1 MTRACARRAA
11 LVLVALS
18 STAFLSC
25 AGLFSGGGGGEFVRV
40 RGIHFS
46 LDGRP
51 YYFGGTNFW
60 YGAYLGSPGM
70 TGARERLRRE
80 LDSMCACGIEN
91 LRVMAASEESYMKRS
106 VRPAFQTAPGVYD
119 DSLLEGLDEL
129 LARMAER
136 RMHAVLYL
144 NNYWQWTGGMAQYN
158 VWAGDGPGV
167 DPDDTSGGYPKFMAF
182 AARFYGD
189 ATANLLYRNYV
200 RAIVTRR
207 NTFNGRRYADDP
219 TIMAWQLAN
228 EPRPGTSGADGES
241 NLAAF
246 YAWVEGTA
254 AYIHALDTNHLVS
267 SGSEGAVGYRWS
279 DEYTL
284 RLHSSRWIDYVTFHL
299 WPLNW
304 GWFNPKE
311 IAATLGP
318 SEEKAAAYVR
328 SNIAVARSLGK
339 PLVSEEF
346 GFPRDSARL
355 APGSPVTA
363 RDRYYRTILNLMD
376 DSARAGAPIA
386 GWNFWGWGGLAGV
399 PHTDGL
405 WREGDSFTGDPPQEP
420 QGFNSIFLAD
430 TSTMRIL
437 RNSAAVMK
445 GLCEAAFPPVPPSP

>member
-1 MTRACARRAA
+1 MIA
-11 LVLVALS
+11 LASCSLI
-18 STAFLSC
+18 SC
-25 AGLFSGGGGGEFVRV
+25 AGLFRPGGPGEGFVRV
-40 RGIHFS
+40 RGTHFE

-51 YYFGGTNFW
+51 YYFAGTNFW
-60 YGAYLGSPGM
+60 YGAYLGSPGV

-80 LDSMCACGIEN
+80 LDSMCAYGVEN

-106 VRPAFQTAPGVYD
+106 VRPAFQVAAGVYD
-119 DSLLEGLDEL
+119 DSLLEGLDYL
-129 LARMAER
+129 LAQMAER

-182 AARFYGD
+182 AARFYAD
-189 ATANLLYRNYV
+189 AKANALYRKYV

-207 NTFNGRRYADDP
+207 NTFNGRLYAADP
-219 TIMAWQLAN
+219 TIMSWQLAN
-228 EPRPGTSGADGES
+228 EPRPGTSGPDGES
-241 NLAAF
+241 TLPAF
-246 YAWVEGTA
+246 YAWVDGTA
-254 AYIHALDTNHLVS
+254 EYIHALDTNHLVS

-284 RLHSSRWIDYVTFHL
+284 RLHGSRWIDYVTFHL

-304 GWFNPKE
+304 GWFKP
-311 IAATLGP
+311 ADMGGTLAS
-318 SEEKAAAYVR
+318 SEEKAVAYIC
-328 SNIAVARSLGK
+328 SNMAIARTLGK

-346 GFPRDSARL
+346 GFPRDSAKL
-355 APGSPVTA
+355 SPGTPVTA
-363 RDRYYRTILNLMD
+363 RDRYYAKMLGVME

-399 PHTDGL
+399 PHPDGV
-405 WREGDSFTGDPPQEP
+405 WRVGDPFTGDPPQEP

-437 RNSAAVMK
+437 RMSASVMN
-445 GLCEAAFPPVPPSP
+445 GLRGAGAP